1 MDSLFII
8 ILIFIVPI
16 VLGIWLFVRKSQGK
30 EMILAQADNFKVND
44 SDYANNNFEK
54 IRVWDI
60 EVGMKTKQ
68 VEQSTKV
75 SIGKD
80 YVLIYVYDVGLL
92 FKKENCS
99 VEEPEK
105 QGTLTQIELST
116 DKFKLRLDSNSK
128 STITKIH
135 STLS

>member
-16 VLGIWLFVRKSQGK
+16 VLGIWLFIRKSQGK
-30 EMILAQADNFKVND
+30 EMILAQADDFKVND

-80 YVLIYVYDVGLL
+80 YVLIYV
-92 FKKENCS
+92 
-99 VEEPEK
+99 
-105 QGTLTQIELST
+105 
-116 DKFKLRLDSNSK
+116 
-128 STITKIH
+128 
-135 STLS
+135 